1 MKKIAAILETLS
13 TSQESYYL
21 IKAFNKIKENTDYSP
36 MCFYSTLSA
45 SPITPFFACMNISYY
60 AKFDGVAIATSID
73 CANMMIKTKNN
84 AKKFL
89 YLWDLEWLRKPMDF
103 NYVSSIV
110 RNPEL
115 NIITR
120 SYSHKELFE
129 NYSNKKVAG
138 VVDDWDMEKM
148 EKILW
153 T

>member
-1 MKKIAAILETLS
+1 
-13 TSQESYYL
+13 
-21 IKAFNKIKENTDYSP
+21 
-36 MCFYSTLSA
+36 
-45 SPITPFFACMNISYY
+45 
-60 AKFDGVAIATSID
+60 
-73 CANMMIKTKNN
+73 MMIKTKNN

-120 SYSHKELFE
+120 SHSHKELFE

-138 VVDDWDMEKM
+138 IVDDWDMEKM